1 MEGAQAGAS
10 AAQKTPQAKLPQ
22 IDPFTSPESVVQAL
36 QTNDPQLLSA
46 ALVQLDKR
54 AAALNAKPAPRGSP
68 DLLLDY
74 LKRYPGC
81 EGVFSAWDLANK
93 TNNSPLSTY
102 VLSCLTSLIRLLS
115 TDPFTPAPELI
126 KTLLGAKYTPY
137 LERALNPGRNDVT
150 TAALKLCNVLVGFG
164 GGRFAR
170 RLFGVFGWS
179 PKITTRLYKTR
190 LRTTTSSS
198 VLHKPD
204 IRTLLVLLVLGFL
217 SASDVR
223 LKTQVLEAKGLLSG
237 VFKGLNED
245 PEVVVNLVL
254 ETVHRE
260 LVCER
265 RVGLEAR
272 RNVFDEGCI
281 NEFVKLYNYP
291 VSSDDETIPA
301 SHPSLSI
308 HRFLYALADWLS
320 DQIASS
326 PAGRSSG
333 PQKVLGL
340 VLKSLKVTEE
350 RDQRELGLYILGK
363 APVLAGAFWSKF
375 PSSLDPR
382 LSSRWISAITFA
394 TQVVCLPVSGN
405 LSLPPSSSSSSTT
418 TTTFAPPSVTS
429 ILDTILPPSPPSS
442 STLNR
447 AWYTKSLSHET
458 PLVSFLSSIFLLA
471 ILQKAAKALEAMA
484 ETSRALE
491 EGENGR
497 WALAARRVREELRAR
512 VPDPTIVVALM
523 TKTAAA
529 AAGTPA
535 AAKKEKAK
543 KAEAEVETKP
553 ATTTADQS
561 AALLRTNI
569 ALRLLFLYHRVVPSL
584 IATLKFDFA
593 KLPQVYAKQPQAGEG
608 DLEKAEGLRAMSSA
622 YALRLAAVHE
632 TGVGWNRP
640 GDHFK
645 STLSPLFQLYRT
657 PSTPSN
663 RSLLLSILK
672 RQLSTSLLFADD
684 LDEVDV
690 WLGALPVSTEQK
702 KEEEAEAMDF
712 FEKAVQKTLT
722 SPLKLAN
729 SADDATEALKL
740 SPLFCTV
747 LAALAAS
754 ASRPSGAILA
764 LVQNVFLAFLAH
776 STTLFAPRALLSE
789 LKAAWAE
796 HGQED
801 KPTKRA
807 LKWVEECVE
816 VAEGN
821 GGEAKREKKLVERLQ
836 GKEGRE
842 LEEEV
847 RALGPV
853 RANVF
858 ESLLPEEPE
867 LLGRALTAM
876 PLPLIFLHI
885 RTASDLSH
893 VVPLLPHF
901 PAASF
906 LAAAQILLYRY
917 IASPSTALA
926 ESLAQLY
933 GACGDEGTKRAVR
946 ERVSGRQ
953 GLLGAFAG
961 QESEAAA
968 STTAQLVAKLFD
980 PARPSDRLLVQPF
993 CEVVSR
999 DLESVKQAADLPPR
1013 VLGSAS
1019 LLPFFDPASALP
1031 FVDAILART
1040 SPSQVSAKD
1049 LLIVAFERVLSL
1061 PPSPAFDAFWIAQFS
1076 RLNRLAAGEG
1086 IEAAG
1091 KLLAKGAD
1099 ALMPTTRSSTVQ
1111 HLAASKAS
1119 PWRSHAAEW
1128 ASELLAGKTI
1138 TKEQAAVLSALVYR
1152 SAAARTSFVAWLQ
1165 KHFKADPA
1173 APVEGL
1179 GAPLKALLEVAEV
1192 KKESLQLPEEL
1203 APAFVRTALA
1213 SPGLDSD
1220 QIRTLE
1226 LICASSSEAIKT
1238 ALDQHFAATGRDDF
1252 TATSVRL
1259 VSALAAKEP
1268 SLLATLEACVHASFE
1283 GLVRRFAMDE
1293 ADGELVKALI
1303 SALHDAVRRHKMA
1316 LKGHLLEPLVTAI
1329 TTRRLDQ
1336 PEATAMATA
1345 LCRQH
1350 RFKDNEVT
1358 RHLNEVF
1365 ASSHFRNFSTSTT
1378 TDVAASS
1385 AIELVLALS
1394 LQSPSAAANART
1406 ADQLIPFYRGTLS
1419 STDRALLDLFQ
1430 RIELVSGTS
1439 LSPSLRAWNPS
1450 TDSTTLLD
1458 GSRIGALGATQ
1469 KPFVRRSWLR
1479 AFASSRLEYS
1489 NEDDT
1494 KTYDPRFLIG
1504 FVLALVE
1511 EDELKVQEWTILL
1524 ESGVLGTVVAA
1535 LAASEPSLRDMARAT
1550 LAATL
1555 KKIEPL
1561 TFREK
1566 DELQLLLTHC
1576 RNALFSSQG
1585 EPIPSTIALFLAHCV
1600 SLLGAPESPLYPAFT
1615 RFLLQRPVID
1625 MRDVPMFY
1633 MMMYSSNSDEFAAA
1647 PREERAWMVRYLTE
1661 GLIRTQ
1667 DWKIYRRRQVFE
1679 LLASLFQTSRQDA
1692 PLRKLILQFLL
1703 RATTI
1708 PTAARELLSRNGLVG
1723 WIGAQTPVDVAERR
1737 QLIAILDNLVKVMA
1751 FDKLTGVAD
1760 VLDAVTTVVGSDVA
1774 SLDLTALLSLLHFII
1789 SRLPLPPPSPAGGPS
1804 PTLSLILTRLSS
1816 LLASISSS
1824 LPTPGPQALARR
1836 FYTTSMALAFVQSEA
1851 GAKENQRDR
1860 EVWKKAVERGLEA
1873 GVEVLRRE
1881 MLLRVCD

>member
-1 MEGAQAGAS
+1 MEGAQGGAS
-10 AAQKTPQAKLPQ
+10 AAQRTPQAKLPQ

-46 ALVQLDKR
+46 GKPPPFLPLVKIDKR

-93 TNNSPLSTY
+93 TNNSPLSTF

-126 KTLLGAKYTPY
+126 KTLLSAKYTPY

-223 LKTQVLEAKGLLSG
+223 LKTQVLETKGLLSG
-237 VFKGLNED
+237 AFKGLNED

-281 NEFVKLYNYP
+281 NELVKLYNYP
-291 VSSDDETIPA
+291 LPSSDDETIPA

-308 HRFLYALADWLS
+308 HRFLHALSDWLA

-326 PAGRSSG
+326 PVGRSSG

-340 VLKSLKVTEE
+340 LLKSLKVTEE

-405 LSLPPSSSSSSTT
+405 LSLPPSSSSSSTM

-484 ETSRALE
+484 ETSSALE

-497 WALAARRVREELRAR
+497 WVLAARRVREELRAR

-529 AAGTPA
+529 AAGIPA

-543 KAEAEVETKP
+543 KAEAEVETTKP
-553 ATTTADQS
+553 PTTTADQS

-569 ALRLLFLYHRVVPSL
+569 ALRLLFLYHRVAPSL

-593 KLPQVYAKQPQAGEG
+593 RLPQVYAKQPQAVEG
-608 DLEKAEGLRAMSSA
+608 GVEKAEGLRAMSSA

-712 FEKAVQKTLT
+712 FEKVVQKTLT

-729 SADDATEALKL
+729 SADDATEAPKL
-740 SPLFCTV
+740 GPLSCNV
-747 LAALAAS
+747 LAALS
-754 ASRPSGAILA
+754 ASSSRPTDAILA

-776 STTLFAPRALLSE
+776 STSLSAPRALLSG
-789 LKAAWAE
+789 LKVAWAE
-796 HGQED
+796 LGKED

-821 GGEAKREKKLVERLQ
+821 EEEAKREKKLVERLQ
-836 GKEGRE
+836 AKEGRD

-858 ESLLPEEPE
+858 ASLLPEEPE
-867 LLGRALTAM
+867 LLGRALAAM
-876 PLPLIFLHI
+876 PLPLICLHI
-885 RTASDLSH
+885 GTTSDLSH
-893 VVPLLPHF
+893 LLPLLPLF
-901 PAASF
+901 PASSF

-917 IASPSTALA
+917 IASPLTALA
-926 ESLAQLY
+926 ESLVKLY
-933 GACGDEGTKRAVR
+933 RACGNEVTRRAVR
-946 ERVSGRQ
+946 ERVSGQ
-953 GLLGAFAG
+953 HGLLGAFAG

-968 STTAQLVAKLFD
+968 SITTQLVAELFD

-993 CEVVSR
+993 CEVVSG
-999 DLESVKQAADLPPR
+999 DLDGVKQAASLPPR
-1013 VLGSAS
+1013 VRGSAS

-1031 FVDAILART
+1031 FVDAILSRT
-1040 SPSQVSAKD
+1040 SPSQASAKD

-1076 RLNRLAAGEG
+1076 RLNRLAAEEG

-1091 KLLAKGAD
+1091 KLLAKGAE
-1099 ALMPTTRSSTVQ
+1099 ALMPTTRSSTLQ
-1111 HLAASKAS
+1111 HLGAAKAS
-1119 PWRSHAAEW
+1119 PWHSHAAEW
-1128 ASELLAGKTI
+1128 ASELLAGQTL
-1138 TKEQAAVLSALVYR
+1138 TKEQATVLSALVYR
-1152 SAAARTSFVAWLQ
+1152 SAAARASFVAWLKTQ
-1165 KHFKADPA
+1165 FKVDPA

-1179 GAPLKALLEVAEV
+1179 GAPLKALLEITEV
-1192 KKESLQLPEEL
+1192 KKASLQLPEEL
-1203 APAFVRTALA
+1203 APAVVRTALA
-1213 SPGLDSD
+1213 SPGLDTD

-1226 LICASSSEAIKT
+1226 LLCASASEAIKT
-1238 ALDQHFAATGRDDF
+1238 AFDQHLTATGRDDV

-1259 VSALAAKEP
+1259 LSALAAKDP

-1303 SALHDAVRRHKMA
+1303 SALHDAVVRHKMT

-1336 PEATAMATA
+1336 PDATALATA

-1378 TDVAASS
+1378 TDAAASS
-1385 AIELVLALS
+1385 AIELVLALA
-1394 LQSPSAAANART
+1394 LQSPFAAANART

-1430 RIELVSGTS
+1430 RIELVSGSS
-1439 LSPSLRAWNPS
+1439 LSPSLKAWNPS

-1489 NEDDT
+1489 TDDDS

-1504 FVLALVE
+1504 FVLGLVE

-1535 LAASEPSLRDMARAT
+1535 LAASAPSLRAMARAT
-1550 LAATL
+1550 LATTL

-1561 TFREK
+1561 AFREK
-1566 DELQLLLTHC
+1566 DELQLVLTHC
-1576 RNALFSSQG
+1576 RNALFSPEG

-1600 SLLGAPESPLYPAFT
+1600 SLLGAPESPLYPPFT

-1661 GLIRTQ
+1661 GLVRTQ

-1692 PLRKLILQFLL
+1692 PLRKLILQDLPEQFLL

-1708 PTAARELLSRNGLVG
+1708 PTAAP
-1723 WIGAQTPVDVAERR
+1723 QTPVDIAERR
-1737 QLIAILDNLVKVMA
+1737 LLIAILDNLVKVMA

-1760 VLDAVTTVVGSDVA
+1760 VLDAVTMVVGSDVA
-1774 SLDLTALLSLLHFII
+1774 SLDLNALLSLLHFII
-1789 SRLPLPPPSPAGGPS
+1789 SRLPLPPLSPTGAPS
-1804 PTLSLILTRLSS
+1804 PTLTLILTRLPS
-1816 LLASISSS
+1816 LISSISSS
-1824 LPTPGPQALARR
+1824 LPSPGPQALAAR
-1836 FYTTSMALAFVQSEA
+1836 FYTTSMALAFVQFEA
-1851 GAKENQRDR
+1851 GAKESLRDR
-1860 EVWKKAVERGLEA
+1860 EVWCRAVERGLEA
-1873 GVEVLRRE
+1873 GVEMLRRE
-1881 MLLRVCD
+1881 MLLRVCE